1 MLEVRSFM
9 IVSPEELE
17 LLKRTNP
24 SRYQELLV
32 KLDEYEVSKARECP
46 KAFCRYILRDEQT
59 GGPLSWS
66 PYHDDYVDFLNES
79 DAAAVFGHVE
89 MGKTQLG
96 IGLLLWRL
104 GHNSSLR
111 ILLLNAK
118 ATISQRTAS
127 TMRMHITNN
136 ERVRRVFP
144 NLLPGTPWTDEEF
157 CIQRRAG
164 ITTPTV
170 VAAGVDSSI
179 ISFRFDIVWGD
190 DVVNNENT
198 QTTYLRK
205 KTLDWFQNSPMSRTS
220 RNMRVWITVNRW
232 HVQDAAHMLARLP
245 GWRSRTYPVG
255 RKLPDGSIL
264 SYWPAHWPEER
275 IKKEMS
281 KRTPAE
287 ADRAFFCISYA
298 DSSSRVDPQ
307 WFTNAL
313 RRGRDIGDPDL
324 TTWTEGIKLL
334 DGEHAIIG
342 VDLGLSDSK
351 RSDRTSLCFMGMRP
365 PKDGFEITDYEAIA
379 AKGLLRGPS
388 VRVFGFKTGQ
398 ILIDEVFALIIRAN
412 YAFDKPPLIFVES
425 VQAQRWLV
433 DIISKSHPH
442 IQIYPFLT
450 RGRGTRANKN
460 HNVFG
465 VEGVFRAFA
474 TGEVDL
480 ISGADGVIDQEVGE
494 LIDECKQ
501 YSSESHTGDRLMSMW
516 IGYTGGMAY
525 ILEHHIGYLGVDDIY
540 TSAEAKDLD
549 QPSDNQIGSAMSRE
563 IYDARRERVTD
574 LYRDLIEEHQAS
586 LEGPETYVV

>member
-1 MLEVRSFM
+1 M
-9 IVSPEELE
+9 E
-17 LLKRTNP
+17 LLKRTDP

-32 KLDEYEVSKARECP
+32 KLDEYEVARARECP

-59 GGPLSWS
+59 GGPLSWA
-66 PYHDDYVDFLNES
+66 PYHDDYVDFLNGA
-79 DAAAVFGHVE
+79 DAAVVFGHVE

-104 GHNSSLR
+104 GHNPNLR

-118 ATISQRTAS
+118 ATISQRTSS
-127 TMRMHITNN
+127 TMRMHITSN

-157 CIQRRAG
+157 CVQRRAG

-198 QTTYLRK
+198 QTSYLRK

-232 HVQDAAHMLARLP
+232 HAQDAAHALARLP
-245 GWRSRTYPVG
+245 GWKSRTYPVG
-255 RKLPDGSIL
+255 RKLAGGAFL

-275 IKKEMS
+275 IRKEMS
-281 KRTPAE
+281 KRTPSE

-298 DSSSRVDPQ
+298 DSSTRVDTL

-313 RRGRDIGDPDL
+313 RRGVDIGSPDL
-324 TTWTEGIKLL
+324 VSWTEGIQLL
-334 DGEHAIIG
+334 PGEQPVIG
-342 VDLGLSDSK
+342 VDLGLSDNQ
-351 RSDRTSLCFMGMRP
+351 RSDFTSLCFMGMRP

-388 VRVFGFKTGQ
+388 VRIFGFKTGQ
-398 ILIDEVFALIIRAN
+398 VLVDEVFQLIIRAN
-412 YAFDKPPLIFVES
+412 YAYDKPPIIFVES

-465 VEGVFRAFA
+465 VEGLFRAFA

-480 ISGADGVIDQEVGE
+480 ISGADGTMAPDVGE
-494 LIDECKQ
+494 FVDECKQ
-501 YSSESHTGDRLMSMW
+501 YSAESHTGDRLMSMW

-525 ILEHHIGYLGVDDIY
+525 ILEHHIGYAGVDDIY
-540 TSAEAKDLD
+540 TTADAKDLD
-549 QPSDNQIGSAMSRE
+549 APGDDSILLATQRE
-563 IYDARRERVTD
+563 TYETNRALLSD
-574 LYRDLIEEHQAS
+574 LYREMLTDHQS
-586 LEGPETYVV
+586 TSDDTNVFIV